1 GLGTAILVYTGAGAD
16 ALAWLGDTFR
26 WLKDGVLGAVGGIA
40 DALAAGDI
48 ALAAQ
53 ILWLSLKLAWQQGID
68 ALNRAWATAKQFFV
82 QTAYDM
88 WYGALYAAETVWH
101 GLEVAWI
108 ETTAFL
114 SKTWTNFTSDLQA
127 VWGIAQN
134 WLTKRFLEL
143 QHLFDDS
150 FDLEEAKRMADEEFA
165 DVARKIEDQ
174 RTAALAG
181 AEQKRKTRRAD
192 SQAEHEA
199 AVAEIG
205 RQWSEAE
212 KETNERA
219 AAEVARTQEALR
231 KARGELNDAIAKARQ
246 KREEVEAAGPPR
258 RRPTDPLAGLE
269 DQLAGLGDFLARK
282 ITVTGTFN
290 PLAAAGLGAGDADE
304 RTARN
309 TEQIA
314 RHTKRLADAAAV
326 GRLSF
331 A

>member
-1 GLGTAILVYTGAGAD
+1 MDRDNRVPVAHLDELHERPEGGWGLV
-16 ALAWLGDTFR
+16 
-26 WLKDGVLGAVGGIA
+26 
-40 DALAAGDI
+40 
-48 ALAAQ
+48 
-53 ILWLSLKLAWQQGID
+53 
-68 ALNRAWATAKQFFV
+68 
-82 QTAYDM
+82 
-88 WYGALYAAETVWH
+88 
-101 GLEVAWI
+101 
-108 ETTAFL
+108 
-114 SKTWTNFTSDLQA
+114 
-127 VWGIAQN
+127 QN

-150 FDLEEAKRMADEEFA
+150 FDVEEAKRMADEEFA
-165 DVARKIEDQ
+165 DVARKIEDR

-199 AVAEIG
+199 AVAETG
-205 RQWSEAE
+205 RQWSETE

-246 KREEVEAAGPPR
+246 KREEVEAQGGPPR

-269 DQLAGLGDFLARK
+269 DQLAGLGDLLARK
-282 ITVTGTFN
+282 ISVTGTFN
-290 PLAAAGLGAGDADE
+290 PLAAAGLGAGDAEE

-314 RHTKRLADAAAV
+314 RHTKRLADAAV
-326 GRLSF
+326 TGGLTF